1 MAHIEKRN
9 RGGRTS
15 WRARYRAPDGSRAV
29 AQLRQEE
36 RRRAVARRRARRPRA
51 RHLRRS
57 RRRQEALRRVRARM
71 AGDARAPAVDR
82 GAGRVAFA
90 PPRAAALRGPSPRI
104 DPALGDPGVREG
116 ALDEDAAVDGR
127 GRVPAPRVDLQ
138 VGRRRPAHRRQPVRS
153 HLAAEDRAQ
162 ARRTARDRAR
172 CSRSPTRSRT
182 ATERSSSSPPAPG
195 SDRAR
200 RSGSP
205 CRTST
210 SSRRRLDVVQ
220 QLVLVQNRPPFLAPP
235 KTDASVRTIPLP
247 QSVADAL
254 ARHLERFPPN
264 DNQLVFTNER
274 GEPISRTRFSDPWR
288 KAVKASNA
296 PHGTGFHSLRHY
308 YASLLIRHGEIVKV
322 VQARLGSRV
331 RRRDPRHVLAP
342 LAGQ

>member
-15 WRARYRAPDGSRAV
+15 WRARYRAPDGSRAL

-36 RRRAVARRRARRPRA
+36 RRRAVARRGPRRPRA

-57 RRRQEALRRVRARM
+57 CRRQEEVRRVRARV

-90 PPRAAALRGPSPRI
+90 PPRAATLRRPSPRI
-104 DPALGDPGVREG
+104 DPALGDPGVRQG

-138 VGRRRPAHRRQPVRS
+138 VSRRRSDHRRQPMRS

-162 ARRTARDRAR
+162 ARHAARDRAR
-172 CSRSPTRSRT
+172 CSRSPTRCPSD
-182 ATERSSSSPPAPG
+182 TERSLSSPPEQASG
-195 SDRAR
+195 RAR

-210 SSRRRLDVVQ
+210 SSAGGSTSCSSSCSSRTVRRSSRRR
-220 QLVLVQNRPPFLAPP
+220 RP
-235 KTDASVRTIPLP
+235 TRASGAIPLP

-296 PHGTGFHSLRHY
+296 PQGTGFHSLRHY
-308 YASLLIRHGEIVKV
+308 YASPAHPARRIGEGRPGP
-322 VQARLGSRV
+322 ARPRV